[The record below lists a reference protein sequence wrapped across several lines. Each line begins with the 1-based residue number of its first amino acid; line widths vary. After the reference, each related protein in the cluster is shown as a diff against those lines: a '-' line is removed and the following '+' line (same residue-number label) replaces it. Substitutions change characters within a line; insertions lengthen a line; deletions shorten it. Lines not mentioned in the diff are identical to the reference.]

1 MKTTSEIKFDKII
14 KDGFHEILKP
24 LGFKKKANNFYL
36 KLDTIGQIINVQ
48 KSAFGNKD
56 SISFTINTGIF
67 VPEYWL
73 AFYNY
78 SDKGLPD
85 YPTEPECL
93 IRKRIGNLRN
103 QHDTWYYIKERTD
116 EQQLIDEMKKN
127 LTNFI
132 LPYFDRVNGTEKMLQ
147 ELNDT
152 NMMIA
157 PLGKL
162 IIYGELKQL
171 DKAKREYEELL
182 NNKINPH
189 FLMTVKEYGQKY
201 GLDK

>member
-1 MKTTSEIKFDKII
+1 MKTISELKFDKII
-14 KDGFHEILKP
+14 KDGFYEILKP
-24 LGFKKKANNFYL
+24 LGFKKKSNNFYL
-36 KLDTIGQIINVQ
+36 KLNTIGQIINVQ

-78 SDKGLPD
+78 SDKGLPY

-93 IRKRIGNLRN
+93 IRKRIGDLRN
-103 QHDTWYYIKERTD
+103 QHDTWYDIKERTD
-116 EQQLIDEMKKN
+116 EQLLIDEMKKN
-127 LTNFI
+127 LTSFI
-132 LPYFDRVNGTEKMLQ
+132 LPYFDRLNSTEKMLQ
-147 ELNDT
+147 ELDKAD
-152 NMMIA
+152 MMMT

-162 IIYGELKQL
+162 IIYGELKQF
-171 DKAKREYEELL
+171 DKAKREYERLL
-182 NNKINPH
+182 NKKTNPH

-201 GLDK
+201 GLDN